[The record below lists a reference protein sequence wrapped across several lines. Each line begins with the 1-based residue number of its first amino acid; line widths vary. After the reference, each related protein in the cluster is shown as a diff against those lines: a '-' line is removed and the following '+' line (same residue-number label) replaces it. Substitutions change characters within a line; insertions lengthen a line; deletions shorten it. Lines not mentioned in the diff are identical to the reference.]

1 MGKELQP
8 RKHRH
13 KRHYTFMIIS
23 GDSDRKNKQIHLG
36 HVATQVLAFSLFAI
50 LVAIVCYIAFI
61 TLRYKNL
68 EKSSSATLASMQKLI
83 ANQNLQIDDL
93 SSINSS
99 LQTENQELMANYEQV
114 SKALNIMVDDEEAQE
129 AAAVEEALP
138 KGFPISSQAT
148 YESRLDDPSS
158 DSKDNASEGDY
169 ILVFTVSSGSQIVAS
184 GTGTVL
190 TITSDSKYGKCIT
203 IDHGNGYKS
212 IYRFSG
218 TVLVEEGDTVSRGT
232 ALFLAGDK
240 SAVLGYQIQYNDE
253 FVNPED
259 IIEIN
264 G

>member
-23 GDSDRKNKQIHLG
+23 GDSDRKNKQLHLG
-36 HVATQVLAFSLFAI
+36 HVATQVLAFSIFAI
-50 LVAIVCYIAFI
+50 LVAIVCYIAYI

-68 EKSSSATLASMQKLI
+68 QSSNSAVLSSMQAVI
-83 ANQNLQIDDL
+83 EQQNQQISDL
-93 SSINSS
+93 SSENAS
-99 LQTENQELMANYEQV
+99 LQTANSELLANYEQV
-114 SKALNIMVDDEEAQE
+114 SKALNIMVDDEEAKE
-129 AAAVEEALP
+129 AAQIEAALP
-138 KGFPISSQAT
+138 KGFPLSSQAS
-148 YESRLDDPSS
+148 YEARLDDPSS
-158 DSKDNASEGDY
+158 DSKDNAKEGDY
-169 ILVFTVSSGSQIVAS
+169 ILVFSASSGSHVVAS
-184 GTGTVL
+184 GDGTVL

-232 ALFLAGDK
+232 ALFLVGD
-240 SAVLGYQIQYNDE
+240 SGAVLGYQIQYNDE

-259 IIEIN
+259 MIEIN